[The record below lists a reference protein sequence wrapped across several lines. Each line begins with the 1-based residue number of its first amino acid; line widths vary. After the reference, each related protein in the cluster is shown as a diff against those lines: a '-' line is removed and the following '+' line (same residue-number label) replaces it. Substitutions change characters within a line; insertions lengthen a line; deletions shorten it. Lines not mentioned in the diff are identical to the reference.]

1 MRNSLSALISRIS
14 KNGKWKYLLGIVIPV
29 ILLFPPK
36 AGAQIWIDINAP
48 SIQKIKIAI
57 PDFNNTSGSKGAAE
71 FAATLPA
78 IVAKDLELSGYFLS
92 MDKAAFLAEESDAP
106 FDKIRFKDWSVIGAD
121 LLLKGGYTTLGQS
134 LEIDARLYDVYRGR
148 LIMGKRFLGKVEER
162 RYLMHRV
169 SDAIIQALTGHQGMF
184 LSKLAYVGNATG
196 HKEIYVSDYDG
207 EGARMI
213 TSDNSIALFPQWSPS
228 GNKILFNS
236 FREGGSMLYLKDL
249 VSGKIRRVSGR
260 KGLNLGAAWSPDGKK
275 IALTMSYEGNPDIYL
290 IDLNG
295 KILKRV
301 TDNWAIDVSPSFSPD
316 GKKIVFVSNRS
327 GNPQLY
333 VHDLERGTEER
344 ITLGKGDY
352 NTSPE
357 WSALNKIVFSAMD
370 GGRLDICTINPDGE
384 NWGKLTEYQ
393 GNNEDPCWSPDG
405 RYIAFSSNRNGG
417 YHLYIMNANGQN
429 QKMIT
434 SAQGEQISPSWVS
447 Q

>member
-14 KNGKWKYLLGIVIPV
+14 RNGNWKYSLGIATLV
-29 ILLFPPK
+29 ILLFPLK

-48 SIQKIKIAI
+48 SFEKIKIAI
-57 PDFNNTSGSKGAAE
+57 PDFSNSSGNRSASD
-71 FAATLPA
+71 FATTLPA
-78 IVAKDLELSGYFLS
+78 IVANDLELSGYFLS
-92 MDKAAFLAEESDAP
+92 MDKAAFLAEQGGGP
-106 FDKIRFKDWSVIGAD
+106 FEKIRFKDWSVIGAD
-121 LLLKGGYTTLGQS
+121 LLLKAGYTTLGQS
-134 LEIDARLYDVYRGR
+134 IEIDARLYDVYRGR
-148 LIMGKRFLGKVEER
+148 LIMGKRFLGKLEEH

-169 SDAIIQALTGHQGMF
+169 SDAIIHALTGHRGMF
-184 LSKLAYVGNATG
+184 LSKIAYVGNATG

-260 KGLNLGAAWSPDGKK
+260 KGLNLGASWSPDGKK
-275 IALTMSYEGNPDIYL
+275 IALTMSQDGDPDIYM

-301 TDNWAIDVSPSFSPD
+301 TKNWAIDVSPTFSPD
-316 GKKIVFVSNRS
+316 GKKIAFVSNRS

-333 VHDLERGTEER
+333 VHDLALGTEGRVTFE
-344 ITLGKGDY
+344 GNY

-357 WSALNKIVFSAMD
+357 WSPLNKIVFSAMD
-370 GGRLDICTINPDGE
+370 GGRLDICTIDPDGG
-384 NWGKLTEYQ
+384 NLRKLTEYQ

-429 QKMIT
+429 QRMI
-434 SAQGEQISPSWVS
+434 SPSQGEQISPSWVS